1 MAASIDELAAELR
14 GEFGLPRLATLDELR
29 AWLTD
34 DLGGV
39 PTTLSEEFLA
49 GAVGTSEQL
58 IDTGALAF
66 TLSWEGDV
74 VRAGLA
80 SVDELEHLPPPD
92 DEPLDLDDPTP
103 EAIEVAGILRALESA
118 ERVLVLVEA
127 ADGAERPTN
136 FLTLG
141 PGQLLT
147 EKIWACTSILPRST
161 GRPVSEP
168 YRKACALR
176 EAVGR

>member
-1 MAASIDELAAELR
+1 MAVSIDELAAELR
-14 GEFGLPRLATLDELR
+14 GEFGLPRLVTLDELR

-34 DLGGV
+34 DLGGT
-39 PTTLSEEFLA
+39 PTQLSGEFLA
-49 GAVGTSEQL
+49 GAVGASEQL

-66 TLSWEGDV
+66 SLSWEGEV
-74 VRAGLA
+74 VRTTLA

-127 ADGAERPTN
+127 ADGAGRPTN

-147 EKIWACTSILPRST
+147 EKIWACTSVLPRST

-168 YRKACALR
+168 YRQACALR
-176 EAVGR
+176 EAVAR